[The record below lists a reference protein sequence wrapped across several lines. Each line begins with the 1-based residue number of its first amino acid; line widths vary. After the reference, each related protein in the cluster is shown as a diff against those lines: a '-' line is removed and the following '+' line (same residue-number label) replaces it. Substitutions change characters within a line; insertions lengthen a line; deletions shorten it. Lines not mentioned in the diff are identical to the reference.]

1 MGRYTSRAL
10 GTVAVAGVMMGCT
23 VFAVPA
29 HADPDA
35 VARAQQEL
43 ARIEEESSAIDARY
57 IQLQAQLDE
66 ATASLGQARQDEAGQ
81 ARKVAQLSRN
91 LGQFAMLR
99 HQTSGVDM
107 TTRLLTSQDEADF
120 LNQLATIQTVT
131 DRANERVQT
140 LQLAQAQL
148 AQVKDEAE
156 ATRSRIAQDKAE
168 QAAAAKQYQDKEAE
182 ARAVLERLTAE
193 EKVRLAEIERQ
204 KEAAARAALQAAQA
218 RARQQAQAAQDRAA
232 EASDGGASDRAAAES
247 TPSAGQRT
255 ESTGTESTGTQ
266 STGTQSTGSE
276 STGPEVQASG
286 EGRATSAVSFALS
299 QVGKGYVM
307 GATGPGAYDCSGLM
321 LAAWDRA
328 GVSLPRISQQQFGA
342 GSAVST
348 DDLQPGDLVFYYG
361 GISHVGM
368 YIGDGQ
374 IVHASNPRTGV
385 KVSPVDSMPIAGAR
399 RVG

>member
-1 MGRYTSRAL
+1 
-10 GTVAVAGVMMGCT
+10 
-23 VFAVPA
+23 
-29 HADPDA
+29 
-35 VARAQQEL
+35 
-43 ARIEEESSAIDARY
+43 
-57 IQLQAQLDE
+57 
-66 ATASLGQARQDEAGQ
+66 
-81 ARKVAQLSRN
+81 
-91 LGQFAMLR
+91 
-99 HQTSGVDM
+99 M

-266 STGTQSTGSE
+266 STGSE

-328 GVSLPRISQQQFGA
+328 GVSLPRTSQQQFGA